1 MAISPRA
8 LPGTLLVMSL
18 TLSPGSHS
26 ILDSIPTSRQSPTI
40 TSCLFLCCGNGC
52 DMRCRSFRHW
62 RHFQWSWVF
71 IHPHYPLSADWPST
85 FHIPLFYCLHS
96 LFFFTFCPTAFS
108 LLGGMTGSPVDL
120 LLLFPCG
127 WFCLRELRWCSSTS
141 EKHTSLC
148 WRSCTNRMGI
158 LWDVPQTYLRHQ
170 CHNRVWDNWKIAIVH
185 VLPAAAKISLLQGI

>member
-96 LFFFTFCPTAFS
+96 LCFFLPSA
-108 LLGGMTGSPVDL
+108 LLP
-120 LLLFPCG
+120 
-127 WFCLRELRWCSSTS
+127 
-141 EKHTSLC
+141 SLC
-148 WRSCTNRMGI
+148 WGDDRQSSWSSSFVSMRLVLSQRVKVM
-158 LWDVPQTYLRHQ
+158 LFYKWKTYF
-170 CHNRVWDNWKIAIVH
+170 IVLK
-185 VLPAAAKISLLQGI
+185 VLHK